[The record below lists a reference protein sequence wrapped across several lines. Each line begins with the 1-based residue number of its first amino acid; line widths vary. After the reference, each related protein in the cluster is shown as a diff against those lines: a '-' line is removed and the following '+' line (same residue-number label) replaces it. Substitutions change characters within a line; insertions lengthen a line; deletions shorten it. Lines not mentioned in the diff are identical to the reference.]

1 MEPTDPSQTVWM
13 CISDHRACTPV
24 SWRQTDTTKGQTPC
38 FTSLTKDNQR
48 FAPTNKCKM
57 CFEADGSGELPY
69 EMNYLALC
77 RGGGPLGASAA
88 EPSRLDILGAPGPAG
103 HDPKA
108 LLIPRS
114 CKPHLVAWWTDNRRW
129 VQISSRDARTAWKTC
144 WARYACRYFRAPLA
158 LMSTRI
164 SSLGLPKQCQ
174 VKPQENLLSL
184 KLVHTFHTTEIL
196 YKSHELL
203 DVKAEIGRR
212 HGFPCYLCLAFQG
225 RCEVRVTAV
234 FQGSVPVIKASAT
247 GGSAHVSPVRRPLSL
262 PLPLFL
268 FTPTL

>member
-1 MEPTDPSQTVWM
+1 MW
-13 CISDHRACTPV
+13 ISAHRACTPV

-38 FTSLTKDNQR
+38 FTSLTKENQR
-48 FAPTNKCKM
+48 FTPTIQCKM
-57 CFEADGSGELPY
+57 CFEAHGSEELPY
-69 EMNYLALC
+69 EMNYQGSAWGWGPTGSLC
-77 RGGGPLGASAA
+77 SRAQLPGHPGGPGACRSW
-88 EPSRLDILGAPGPAG
+88 SKGPA
-103 HDPKA
+103 
-108 LLIPRS
+108 LS
-114 CKPHLVAWWTDNRRW
+114 QVMQTSPHCLVNRQW
-129 VQISSRDARTAWKTC
+129 KMGSDQLQKCQDCLENPLSSVCMQVFQGSSGSIS
-144 WARYACRYFRAPLA
+144 APV
-158 LMSTRI
+158 

-212 HGFPCYLCLAFQG
+212 YRFPCYLCLAFQG
-225 RCEVRVTAV
+225 WCEVRVTAV
-234 FQGSVPVIKASAT
+234 FQGFVPVIKASAT
-247 GGSAHVSPVRRPLSL
+247 GGSARVSPVRRPLSL